1 MSREPGSVDMASMF
15 RIDVTPTGAA
25 AGAAG
30 GEAPMGNA
38 LLGLL
43 AQLVEGQQKQNQLLE
58 ELLNQ
63 TTALQRQRAQEL
75 TQWKSANPRLA
86 AACRSAA
93 ETLGRV
99 QAQFLANLTEEIAEQ
114 NDNLVDGE
122 FMLQEFIDRFG
133 PRLAHLN
140 GIVQVLGQLA
150 SPPPAK
156 RAKE

>member
-25 AGAAG
+25 ENAAAG
-30 GEAPMGNA
+30 DVPMGNA
-38 LLGLL
+38 ILGLL
-43 AQLVEGQQKQNQLLE
+43 NQLVAGQQRQNQLLE
-58 ELLNQ
+58 ELLNHS
-63 TTALQRQRAQEL
+63 TSVQRQRQQEL
-75 TQWKSANPRLA
+75 SQWKSANPRLA
-86 AACRSAA
+86 AACRTAA

-99 QAQFLANLTEEIAEQ
+99 QAQFLSNLAEEVAEQ
-114 NDNLVDGE
+114 DEHLVDGE
-122 FMLQEFIDRFG
+122 FMMQEFIDRFG

-150 SPPPAK
+150 SPPPTK